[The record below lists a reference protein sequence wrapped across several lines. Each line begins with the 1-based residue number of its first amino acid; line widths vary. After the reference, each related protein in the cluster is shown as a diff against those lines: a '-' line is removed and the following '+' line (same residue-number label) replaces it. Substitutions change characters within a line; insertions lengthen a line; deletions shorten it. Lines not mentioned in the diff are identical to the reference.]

1 MISATN
7 LLCYRIT
14 ALDLV
19 YMVDLKLSTSRW
31 REEYR
36 MSNSSQFQNLAL
48 EIEQGVFFSFNFVL
62 FKRII
67 QLFIVSLDLDTGTD
81 HRGPAQ
87 SV

>member
-7 LLCYRIT
+7 HLCHHVT

-36 MSNSSQFQNLAL
+36 MSNSSQFENLAL
-48 EIEQGVFFSFNFVL
+48 EIEQGVFCFPFNL
-62 FKRII
+62 FYLRE
-67 QLFIVSLDLDTGTD
+67 LSNVSL
-81 HRGPAQ
+81 
-87 SV
+87 